1 MRRLEPIWPFC
12 GLNRIT
18 HAACSTPLV
27 RFCGACQSVDG
38 LCLKTVGRQ
47 GSRPTPTAART
58 KLIGNHD
65 GKRSPS

>member
-27 RFCGACQSVDG
+27 RFAGHVNQSTDSALKLLGVRGAGQRRQQR
-38 LCLKTVGRQ
+38 GR
-47 GSRPTPTAART
+47 S
-58 KLIGNHD
+58 
-65 GKRSPS
+65 